1 MKRKIIR
8 NTILAM
14 LFMFLLVVSGCSVE
28 NDSNDSGVTEQKTKL
43 ERQLPEIKEELLY
56 NGNVRI
62 TVKGIEQNEEDYK
75 INLFIENVSE
85 EDIIIS
91 EYAYGINSVMVGS
104 EKRMDCMLTAGES
117 KNAYL
122 DISTTLL
129 DENGIGEINYIQ
141 LLLFGKEEN
150 SSQNSFRTDIMLIET
165 KLENVGSDMPDGTLL
180 LDEQGVYVD
189 FIDRNGDSF
198 TFMITNN
205 SCDYLQFDISDVSV
219 NGYTMTEL
227 EDSLKSKVVLCN
239 NAVLCTV
246 TVDEE
251 FKTDN
256 AIKKVEKLEWSLV
269 CRPNGDFAEEYELG
283 PIRYEVE

>member
-1 MKRKIIR
+1 MRRKIIR
-8 NTILAM
+8 NTIM
-14 LFMFLLVVSGCSVE
+14 GMIFMFTLVVSGCSME
-28 NDSNDSGVTEQKTKL
+28 TAGNDSGIEEQKTKI
-43 ERQLPEIKEELLY
+43 ERQLPEIKETLLY
-56 NGNVRI
+56 NGKVNV
-62 TVKGIEQNEEDYK
+62 TVKGIEQNGPDYRV
-75 INLFIENVSE
+75 NLFMENVSDT
-85 EDIIIS
+85 DISIF
-91 EYAYGINSVMVGS
+91 EYSYGINSVMVRS
-104 EKRMDCMLTAGES
+104 EKSMDCMLTAGES
-117 KNAYL
+117 KDVYF
-122 DISTTLL
+122 DISTVLL

-141 LLLFGKEEN
+141 LLLFGKKEN

-165 KLENVGSDMPDGTLL
+165 ESGNGESDIPDGAFL

-219 NGYTMTEL
+219 NGCTMTEL
-227 EDSLKSKVVLCN
+227 EDSLKNNTVLCN
-239 NAVLCTV
+239 NAFLCTV

-251 FKTDN
+251 FKATHS
-256 AIKKVEKLEWSLV
+256 IKKIEKLEWSLV